1 MNLLFHPE
9 AEAELNA
16 AIDWYEER
24 QPGLGLDLAAE
35 VQAATERALQLPE
48 AWSEMAPGIR
58 RVLAHRFPYGILYAQ
73 HGTTLHV
80 LAVMHL
86 GREPNYWKGR
96 H

>member
-1 MNLLFHPE
+1 MKLLFHPE

-35 VQAATERALQLPE
+35 VLASIERALQLPE
-48 AWSEMAPGIR
+48 AWSEMTPGIR
-58 RVLAHRFPYGILYAQ
+58 RILTHRFPYGVLYAQ
-73 HGTTLHV
+73 DGMTLHV

-86 GREPNYWKGR
+86 GRQPGYWKGR